1 MFLPRCTQEHERTLE
16 PVGIQNTLALL
27 TLIDEFI
34 QKDEAT
40 RKFKSRNYEKNK
52 LKEMDRKLLEA
63 RTKRIEKEKHDNAV
77 SLSLRIQEIDKK
89 KREQLDAVNRK
100 FQKMEKESK
109 ERSMSL
115 QKRVQIVKTEIH
127 NEREKERRD
136 SKDRE
141 QHLSDAETA
150 KIQAT
155 KQMNKLKEEQRK
167 EEIEVIKRRIT
178 EIDRHKTKARVKNE
192 QTMQIMSLKQKQ
204 KFEDSVKRVRAL
216 ECNYE
221 REASSLTGRIHELE
235 KEKAKQRCLL
245 WKRNEQFKKELE
257 NREKI
262 SSLQRK
268 NGEKWT
274 QECIT
279 KLNRISNL
287 GKRKDKMASEL
298 QENVLHLKEKQER
311 ENQNTIR
318 RRQKIVNGRRNEEK
332 MWKRIGQIA
341 RRKKRETNKVID
353 SIHDIR
359 KKKDLHRIKE
369 SSSESDSLD
378 ERITGGYTST
388 KGETQSAKIEKEKKW
403 DFEANEREKKRIKEA
418 FGKLMSSFGD
428 KSNSFS

>member
-16 PVGIQNTLALL
+16 PVGIKNTLALL

-63 RTKRIEKEKHDNAV
+63 RTKRIEKEIHDNAV
-77 SLSLRIQEIDKK
+77 SLSLRIQEIDQK

-109 ERSMSL
+109 ERAMSL

-150 KIQAT
+150 KIQTT

-178 EIDRHKTKARVKNE
+178 EIDRHKTKARVENE

-204 KFEDSVKRVRAL
+204 KFENSVKRFRAL

-221 REASSLTGRIHELE
+221 SEASSGRINELE

-262 SSLQRK
+262 SSLQRE

-274 QECIT
+274 QECIA

-287 GKRKDKMASEL
+287 GKRKDKIASEL
-298 QENVLHLKEKQER
+298 QENILHLKEKQER

-318 RRQKIVNGRRNEEK
+318 RRQKIVNGRRNEEE
-332 MWKRIGQIA
+332 MWKRIGQMA

-388 KGETQSAKIEKEKKW
+388 KGEIQSAKIEKEKKW

-418 FGKLMSSFGD
+418 FGKLMRSFGD